1 MSELRWMLTI
11 CAGLLAMGGQA
22 QRTCGTDSVHAHMM
36 GLPGFAQEH
45 LARQQAVRDAQMYR
59 PPCNDPLLIPV
70 AVHFQNTGIPMA
82 CAIDMALSQVETLNA
97 DFAGTNLDISEWNNL
112 QPGIWPGISNGE
124 SCIQFCLATL
134 DHPPGFG
141 LSEGDYAVTLDQT
154 SGDYDAAWSGYMNFF
169 VYPIGGGT
177 LGFSPLGGVG
187 NGDGITC
194 DPAYFGSVSCG
205 GNNISAPYNMG
216 RTVTHEVGHY
226 LFLEHPWGNGGCA
239 SDDFVNDTPVTDD
252 AQYGCPAGQ
261 TIVNCT
267 EPILWPSYMDY
278 CDDACLFMFSQG
290 QVDRMETYVEQ
301 NLQGLLNQA
310 ATQCQEAACIGF
322 DLDISSVN
330 ESCTGGDGQIVATA
344 VGGTAPYTFTLDGVE
359 ETSGQFNGLVEGS
372 YSAVVV
378 DVNDCDAQA
387 NVALSRVGPDLELVQ
402 TVDEYCSDAAGL
414 IEVVANEPSAFTF
427 QLTGDTTLLGTSG
440 LFEGLSAG
448 SFEVMASN
456 ATGCQ
461 GTVPVVLI
469 NGSDLGVTVTQRDVN
484 CTWFENGSI
493 EVTAFGGTEPYS
505 YVLDGEQE
513 AMDGVF
519 TTLPAGPHGLF
530 VADVD
535 GCIFEAQYTLG
546 YDYSSIGDDCPCMVY
561 IPSAITPDNDGLN
574 DVLAVSASCSLTNYE
589 LRIFDRWGKVVFRSL
604 DPDAV
609 WNGGVDA
616 AYVRDGLYMFR
627 LTYSWGSDEGASV
640 QSESQTGAIQVI
652 R

>member
-1 MSELRWMLTI
+1 
-11 CAGLLAMGGQA
+11 
-22 QRTCGTDSVHAHMM
+22 
-36 GLPGFAQEH
+36 
-45 LARQQAVRDAQMYR
+45 
-59 PPCNDPLLIPV
+59 
-70 AVHFQNTGIPMA
+70 
-82 CAIDMALSQVETLNA
+82 
-97 DFAGTNLDISEWNNL
+97 
-112 QPGIWPGISNGE
+112 
-124 SCIQFCLATL
+124 
-134 DHPPGFG
+134 
-141 LSEGDYAVTLDQT
+141 
-154 SGDYDAAWSGYMNFF
+154 
-169 VYPIGGGT
+169 
-177 LGFSPLGGVG
+177 
-187 NGDGITC
+187 
-194 DPAYFGSVSCG
+194 
-205 GNNISAPYNMG
+205 
-216 RTVTHEVGHY
+216 
-226 LFLEHPWGNGGCA
+226 
-239 SDDFVNDTPVTDD
+239 
-252 AQYGCPAGQ
+252 
-261 TIVNCT
+261 
-267 EPILWPSYMDY
+267 
-278 CDDACLFMFSQG
+278 
-290 QVDRMETYVEQ
+290 
-301 NLQGLLNQA
+301 
-310 ATQCQEAACIGF
+310 
-322 DLDISSVN
+322 
-330 ESCTGGDGQIVATA
+330 
-344 VGGTAPYTFTLDGVE
+344 
-359 ETSGQFNGLVEGS
+359 
-372 YSAVVV
+372 
-378 DVNDCDAQA
+378 
-387 NVALSRVGPDLELVQ
+387 
-402 TVDEYCSDAAGL
+402 
-414 IEVVANEPSAFTF
+414 
-427 QLTGDTTLLGTSG
+427 
-440 LFEGLSAG
+440 
-448 SFEVMASN
+448 MASN